1 MVAANRAYES
11 VEELA
16 QRAVDYLDGLSE
28 DDVLRLSG
36 LPSSKVNWLLP

>member
-1 MVAANRAYES
+1 VATNGVYEP

-28 DDVLRLSG
+28 DDVLRLSE
-36 LPSSKVNWLLP
+36 LPSSKVNRLLP